1 MKKIFVTILALM
13 GVSALCN
20 AQVFEENMGRLNAN
34 MTVSD
39 YYEEGGFTNNKQFV
53 FEGDAEV
60 QYTGATQKNAEYTT
74 LVGNPA
80 SRGCNIRIS
89 DSYGT
94 YFQINGINTMGMKK
108 PVVGFALLKGVRRFD
123 GTDLVVEYSKDGV
136 GWTALDWEPL
146 STEEGSQLTFTYRV
160 TSKLPNAEKL
170 SIRFR
175 QNGNACVFRLDD
187 VCVAP
192 KKYRP

>member
-60 QYTGATQKNAEYTT
+60 HPG
-74 LVGNPA
+74 G
-80 SRGCNIRIS
+80 
-89 DSYGT
+89 
-94 YFQINGINTMGMKK
+94 
-108 PVVGFALLKGVRRFD
+108 
-123 GTDLVVEYSKDGV
+123 
-136 GWTALDWEPL
+136 
-146 STEEGSQLTFTYRV
+146 
-160 TSKLPNAEKL
+160 
-170 SIRFR
+170 
-175 QNGNACVFRLDD
+175 
-187 VCVAP
+187 
-192 KKYRP
+192 